1 MGTGAEKSRYSVGA
15 QPGSVPLRGNVKE
28 GKTAHVDITLLGQEV
43 SSKKPQLVSTAD
55 GGSKSS
61 TNYGLTSVE
70 ELDSEGNS
78 GDALICIH

>member
-1 MGTGAEKSRYSVGA
+1 M
-15 QPGSVPLRGNVKE
+15 PLWGNVKE
-28 GKTAHVDITLLGQEV
+28 GKTAHVDITLLGREV

-55 GGSKSS
+55 GGRKSS

-70 ELDSEGNS
+70 ELDSEGKS

>member
-1 MGTGAEKSRYSVGA
+1 M
-15 QPGSVPLRGNVKE
+15 
-28 GKTAHVDITLLGQEV
+28 DITLLGREV

-55 GGSKSS
+55 GGRKSS